1 MMPRYFLRRL
11 KIEGF
16 RGVNNQG
23 NPLDI
28 SFKTDAVNSVFAVN
42 GIGKSSIFEAF
53 YYTIHGNI
61 PKLDDL
67 KAHERPQDYYCNRF
81 HSGNK
86 AMIEVEL
93 EPDDGGAVVSI
104 RVERDAA
111 GNRSVTSPS
120 GHSDPSGFLN
130 TLNETFALLDYRTFS
145 RFIEE
150 SPLERGRTFSSLL
163 GLSNYSDCRQ
173 ALEAVSDTRTTN
185 TDLEMKVLATQITGT
200 QRSVQQALAAIRS
213 NFEKVTGKPLE
224 DVDKLNQYAIEVTEA
239 LGKVEL
245 LKRHFEEKTLSD
257 IDFDAIKE
265 AIKLAEGGEKR
276 KELEAAL
283 AEITVLEALGTHNL
297 ASIGEEQEKIKALI
311 AERDALLAATR
322 GDLFEKLFSAAQD
335 VVGSDI
341 WKNDEQCPL
350 CDSNIERSISGH
362 IKHQLTQYAES
373 AAKAKELGEV
383 WEGSAWRDCL
393 SRHEDAKL
401 LGVDLVDRILTRLDT
416 RMKSGEVAES
426 EVTAAIARTG
436 ELIAL
441 VPDLLEKALEKKTQL
456 EAELPASLVQ
466 LTEQVEYGRQ
476 FKDALTS
483 YHQGRVEEAAQQS
496 RLDVRERWKAF
507 ISKASSKFSAAEGA
521 LSKTK
526 INNIDAEYKSMYKD
540 IMQVGDVVPD
550 LQRAD
555 DKEDLN
561 VELSDFHG
569 QRKLS
574 ARALLSESYRNALAI
589 SVFLAAA
596 MKHSGAPRFVVL
608 DDVTSSFDAGHQFYL
623 MELIR
628 TKLQYPQNPDGL
640 QFIILSH
647 DGLLEKYFDTKGGT
661 TEWHH
666 NKLQGSPPMGDILH
680 QAQGA
685 DRLKSRV
692 TKLLSAGQ
700 ISEAEP
706 IVRQYLEYR
715 LQQIIRKVNI
725 PVPLDFAIKDT
736 NKMVSNCLD
745 AIREAIDLHQRAGS
759 LVLEAQQVKD
769 LLNSHVPLIVGN
781 WVSHYATGG
790 SSSFSAPVLTGVIN
804 SIEAM
809 SECFKFDDTTV
820 SPTVRRWYRSL
831 SQR

>member
-1 MMPRYFLRRL
+1 MPRYFLKRL

-28 SFKTDAVNSVFAVN
+28 SFKPAAVNSVFAVN
-42 GIGKSSIFEAF
+42 GIGKSSIFESL
-53 YYTIHGNI
+53 YYAIHGTI

-86 AMIEVEL
+86 ALIEIEL
-93 EPDDGGAVVSI
+93 EPDDGGTAVSI
-104 RVERDAA
+104 KVERDTS
-111 GNRSVTSPS
+111 GNRTVTSPS
-120 GHSDPSGFLN
+120 GHGDPESFLD
-130 TLNETFALLDYRTFS
+130 TLNEAFALLDYRTFS

-150 SPLERGRTFSSLL
+150 SPLERGRTFSALL
-163 GLSNYSDCRQ
+163 GLSEYSDCRQ
-173 ALEAVSDTRTTN
+173 ALQVLSDTRTTN
-185 TDLEMKVLATQITGT
+185 TDLDMKVLATQIAGT
-200 QRSVQQALAAIRS
+200 RRAVQQSLAALRT

-224 DVDKLNQYAIEVTEA
+224 DVDKLDQYTAEVSEA
-239 LGKVEL
+239 LGNVEL
-245 LKRHFEEKTLSD
+245 LKEHFDGKELGD

-265 AIKLAEGGEKR
+265 AIKTAEGGEKR
-276 KELEAAL
+276 KELETAIADIS
-283 AEITVLEALGTHNL
+283 ALEALGTHD
-297 ASIGEEQEKIKALI
+297 AKAIGEEQEKIKALVT
-311 AERDALLAATR
+311 ERDALLAATR
-322 GDLFEKLFSAAQD
+322 GDLFEKLYSAAQD
-335 VVGSDI
+335 VVESDA
-341 WKNDEQCPL
+341 WANDAQCPL
-350 CDSNIERSISGH
+350 CESELQSSISTH
-362 IKHQLTQYAES
+362 IKDQLTQYADT
-373 AAKAKELGEV
+373 AAKAKELGEL
-383 WEGSAWRDCL
+383 WEGSAWRQCL
-393 SRHEDAKL
+393 SDHEVAEA
-401 LGVDLVDRILTRLDT
+401 LGVVPEDRILAGLDT
-416 RMKSGEVAES
+416 KMKSGQVS
-426 EVTAAIARTG
+426 ETDASAAIARTG
-436 ELIAL
+436 AL
-441 VPDLLEKALEKKTQL
+441 TKLAPDLLTKAQERKTKL
-456 EAELPASLVQ
+456 EAELPSSLVQ

-476 FKDALTS
+476 FKDALAGYQEGQS
-483 YHQGRVEEAAQQS
+483 EEAKQQAK
-496 RLDVRERWKAF
+496 LDIRERWKTF
-507 ISKASSKFSAAEGA
+507 VSKASSRFATAEGA
-521 LSKTK
+521 LSKAK
-526 INNIDAEYKSMYKD
+526 ISDIDAEYKSMYKD

-569 QRKLS
+569 QSKLS

-628 TKLQYPQNPDGL
+628 TKLQHPQNTDGL

-647 DGLLEKYFDTKGGT
+647 DGLLEKYFDIQGGT
-661 TEWHH
+661 ANWHH

-685 DRLKSRV
+685 DRLKTRV
-692 TKLLSAGQ
+692 ITLLSAGQ
-700 ISEAEP
+700 INEAEP
-706 IVRQYLEYR
+706 IVRQYLEYK

-736 NKMVSNCLD
+736 SKMVKNCLD
-745 AIREAIDLHQRAGS
+745 AIKEAIDLHQKANT
-759 LVLEAQQVKD
+759 LVLDAQQVQD
-769 LLNSHVPLIVGN
+769 VLTSHVPAIVAN

-790 SSSFSAPVLTGVIN
+790 SNSFSAPVLNGVIN
-804 SIEAM
+804 SIDSM
-809 SECFKFDDTTV
+809 SDCFMYDDTSV

-831 SQR
+831 SHH

>member
-1 MMPRYFLRRL
+1 MPRYFLKRL
-11 KIEGF
+11 KVEGF

-28 SFKTDAVNSVFAVN
+28 SFKSDAVNSVFAIN
-42 GIGKSSIFEAF
+42 GIGKSSIFESL
-53 YYTIHGNI
+53 YYAIHGTI

-86 AMIEVEL
+86 ALIEIEL
-93 EPDDGGAVVSI
+93 EPDDGGAIVAI
-104 RVERDAA
+104 KVERDGS
-111 GNRSVTSPS
+111 GNRTVSSPS
-120 GHSDPSGFLN
+120 GHRDPESFLS
-130 TLNETFALLDYRTFS
+130 TLNEAFALLDYRTFS

-150 SPLERGRTFSSLL
+150 SPLERGRTFSALL
-163 GLSNYSDCRQ
+163 GLSEYSDCRQ
-173 ALEAVSDTRTTN
+173 ALQVVSDTRAMN
-185 TDLEMKVLATQITGT
+185 TDLDMKVLATQIAAT
-200 QRSVQQALAAIRS
+200 QRTVQQALAALRT

-224 DVDKLNQYAIEVTEA
+224 DVDKLDQYAGEVAQA
-239 LGKVEL
+239 LGNVEL
-245 LKRHFEEKTLSD
+245 LKEHFDGKALDD
-257 IDFDAIKE
+257 IDFDVIKE
-265 AIKLAEGGEKR
+265 VIKTAEGGEKR
-276 KELEAAL
+276 KELETAIADISAL
-283 AEITVLEALGTHNL
+283 ETLRAHDATAVAN
-297 ASIGEEQEKIKALI
+297 EQENIKTLI
-311 AERDALLAATR
+311 TERDALLATTR
-322 GDLFEKLFSAAQD
+322 GDLFEKLYSAAQD
-335 VVGSDI
+335 VVESDV
-341 WKNDEQCPL
+341 WSNDAQCPL
-350 CDSNIERSISGH
+350 CESGLQNSISEH
-362 IKHQLTQYAES
+362 IKQQLTQYADT

-383 WEGSAWRDCL
+383 WEGSAWRQCL
-393 SRHEDAKL
+393 SDHELAKV
-401 LGVDLVDRILTRLDT
+401 LGIEAKDRILALLDT
-416 RMKSGEVAES
+416 RIKSGEVS
-426 EVTAAIARTG
+426 EADVTAAISRTS
-436 ELIAL
+436 AL
-441 VPDLLEKALEKKTQL
+441 TGVVPELLEKAQEKKTKL
-456 EAELPASLVQ
+456 ESELPASLVQ

-476 FKDALTS
+476 FKDALANYKRGQS
-483 YHQGRVEEAAQQS
+483 EEADQQA
-496 RLDVRERWKAF
+496 RLDIRERWKSF
-507 ISKASSKFSAAEGA
+507 ISTASNKFSAAEAA

-526 INNIDAEYKSMYKD
+526 IKDIDAEYKSMYKD
-540 IMQVGDVVPD
+540 IMQIGDVVPD

-628 TKLQYPQNPDGL
+628 TKLQNPQNTDGL

-661 TEWHH
+661 AAWHH

-685 DRLKSRV
+685 DRLRTRV
-692 TKLLSAGQ
+692 TTLLSAGQ

-706 IVRQYLEYR
+706 IVRQYLEYK
-715 LQQIIRKVNI
+715 LQQIIRKVNV
-725 PVPLDFAIKDT
+725 PVPVDFAIKDT

-745 AIREAIDLHQRAGS
+745 AIKEAIDLHQRAGT
-759 LVLEAQQVKD
+759 LVLDAQQVQD
-769 LLNSHVPLIVGN
+769 LLNSHVPTIVSN

-790 SSSFSAPVLTGVIN
+790 SSSFSAPVLNGVIN
-804 SIEAM
+804 SIDAM
-809 SECFKFDDTTV
+809 SDCFRYDDTSV

-831 SQR
+831 SSR

>member
-1 MMPRYFLRRL
+1 MMPRYFLKRL
-11 KIEGF
+11 KVEGF

-42 GIGKSSIFEAF
+42 GIGKSSIFESL
-53 YYTIHGNI
+53 YYTIHGTI

-93 EPDDGGAVVSI
+93 EPDDGGTILSI
-104 RVERDAA
+104 KVERDGA
-111 GNRSVTSPS
+111 GSRTVSSPS
-120 GHSDPSGFLN
+120 GHADPEGFLD
-130 TLNETFALLDYRTFS
+130 TLNEAFALLDYRTFS

-150 SPLERGRTFSSLL
+150 SPLERGRTFSALL
-163 GLSNYSDCRQ
+163 GLSEYSDCRQ
-173 ALEAVSDTRTTN
+173 ALQVVSDTRATN
-185 TDLEMKVLATQITGT
+185 TDLEMKVLAAQIAGT
-200 QRSVQQALAAIRS
+200 QRSVQQALAALRS

-224 DVDKLNQYAIEVTEA
+224 DMDKLDQYATEVSQA
-239 LGKVEL
+239 LGNVEL
-245 LKRHFEEKTLSD
+245 LREHFDGKALD
-257 IDFDAIKE
+257 NIDFDAIKD
-265 AIKLAEGGEKR
+265 AIKTAEGGEKR
-276 KELEAAL
+276 KELETAIAD
-283 AEITVLEALGTHNL
+283 ITALEALGAHDATVV
-297 ASIGEEQEKIKALI
+297 GEEQEKVKTLI
-311 AERDALLAATR
+311 AERDALLSATR
-322 GDLFEKLFSAAQD
+322 GDLFEKLYSAAQD
-335 VVGSDI
+335 VIESDA
-341 WKNDEQCPL
+341 WHNDAECPL
-350 CDSNIERSISGH
+350 CESDLQNSLSAH
-362 IKHQLTQYAES
+362 IKHQLTQYADT
-373 AAKAKELGEV
+373 AAKAKELAEL
-383 WEGSAWRDCL
+383 WEGSAWRQCL
-393 SRHEDAKL
+393 SDHELAKL
-401 LGVDLVDRILTRLDT
+401 VGVDVADRILARFDTRL
-416 RMKSGEVAES
+416 KSGEANEAEVAAA
-426 EVTAAIARTG
+426 VTRTN
-436 ELIAL
+436 ELVAL
-441 VPDLLEKALEKKTQL
+441 VPGLLEKAKEKKTNL

-476 FKDALTS
+476 FKDALAS
-483 YHQGRVEEAAQQS
+483 YKKGQTEESEQKA
-496 RLDVRERWKAF
+496 RLDIRERWKTF
-507 ISKASSKFSAAEGA
+507 ISKASSRFSAAEAA
-521 LSKTK
+521 LSKAK
-526 INNIDAEYKSMYKD
+526 INDIDAEYKSMYKD

-569 QRKLS
+569 QHNLS

-628 TKLQYPQNPDGL
+628 TKLQHPQNANGL

-661 TEWHH
+661 AAWHH

-680 QAQGA
+680 QSQGA
-685 DRLKSRV
+685 DRLRTRV
-692 TKLLSAGQ
+692 TTLLSAGQ

-706 IVRQYLEYR
+706 IVRQYLEYK
-715 LQQIIRKVNI
+715 LQQIIRKLSI

-745 AIREAIDLHQRAGS
+745 AIKEAIDLHQQAGT
-759 LVLEAQQVKD
+759 LVLDTHQVQG
-769 LLNSHVPLIVGN
+769 LLHSHVPAIVSN

-790 SSSFSAPVLTGVIN
+790 SSSFSAPVLQGVIN
-804 SIEAM
+804 SIDVM
-809 SECFKFDDTTV
+809 SDCFMYDDTSV

-831 SQR
+831 SRR

>member
-1 MMPRYFLRRL
+1 MPRYFLRRL
-11 KIEGF
+11 KVEGF

-28 SFKTDAVNSVFAVN
+28 SFRPDAVNSVFAVN
-42 GIGKSSIFEAF
+42 GIGKSSIFESL
-53 YYTIHGNI
+53 YYTIHGTI

-93 EPDDGGAVVSI
+93 KPDDGGTVVSI
-104 RVERDAA
+104 KVERDST
-111 GNRSVTSPS
+111 GTRTVSSPS
-120 GHSDPSGFLN
+120 GHADPEGFLE
-130 TLNETFALLDYRTFS
+130 TLNEAFALLDYRTFS

-150 SPLERGRTFSSLL
+150 SPLERGRTFSALL
-163 GLSNYSDCRQ
+163 GLSKYSDCRQ
-173 ALEAVSDTRTTN
+173 ALQVISDTRTTN
-185 TDLEMKVLATQITGT
+185 TDLDMKVLATQIAGT
-200 QRSVQQALAAIRS
+200 QRATQQALAALRS
-213 NFEKVTGKPLE
+213 NFEKITGTPLE
-224 DVDKLNQYAIEVTEA
+224 DVDKLDQYAAKVAQA
-239 LGKVEL
+239 LGNVEL
-245 LKRHFEEKTLSD
+245 LKEYFDSKPLD
-257 IDFDAIKE
+257 ALDFDAAKE
-265 AIKLAEGGEKR
+265 AIKTAEGGEKR
-276 KELEAAL
+276 KKLESTIGD
-283 AEITVLEALGTHNL
+283 ITALEALG
-297 ASIGEEQEKIKALI
+297 AYDAAAISEDQKRIISLI

-322 GDLFEKLFSAAQD
+322 GDLFEKLYSAAQEVVDSD
-335 VVGSDI
+335 VWPHDT
-341 WKNDEQCPL
+341 QCPL
-350 CDSNIERSISGH
+350 CESNLKTSINAH
-362 IKHQLTQYAES
+362 IKKQLTQYAET
-373 AAKAKELGEV
+373 AAKTKELGDL
-383 WEGSAWRDCL
+383 WRGSVWRDCL
-393 SRHEDAKL
+393 SDYELAKV
-401 LGVDLVDRILTRLDT
+401 LGVDSADRILARLDSQ
-416 RMKSGEVAES
+416 MKCGEVTEAEA
-426 EVTAAIARTG
+426 EAAVARTSD
-436 ELIAL
+436 LLAL
-441 VPDLLEKALEKKTQL
+441 VPGLLEKAQKKKTDL
-456 EAELPASLVQ
+456 ESELPASLVQ

-476 FKDALTS
+476 FKDALS
-483 YHQGRVEEAAQQS
+483 SFQQACSEEVEQQA
-496 RLDVRERWKAF
+496 RLDIRERWKTF
-507 ISKASSKFSAAEGA
+507 ISKASSRFSAAEAA
-521 LSKTK
+521 LSKAK
-526 INNIDAEYKSMYKD
+526 IHDIDAEYKSMYEE

-550 LQRAD
+550 LQRAN

-628 TKLQYPQNPDGL
+628 TKLQYPQNANGL

-661 TEWHH
+661 GAWHH

-685 DRLKSRV
+685 DRLKTRV
-692 TKLLSAGQ
+692 TTLLSAGQ

-706 IVRQYLEYR
+706 IVRQYLEYK

-736 NKMVSNCLD
+736 NRMVRNCLD
-745 AIREAIDLHQRAGS
+745 AIKEAIDLHQRAGS
-759 LVLEAQQVKD
+759 LVLNTQQVQD
-769 LLNSHVPLIVGN
+769 VLNSHVPAIVSN

-790 SSSFSAPVLTGVIN
+790 SSSFSRPVLSGVIT
-804 SIEAM
+804 SIDDLAD
-809 SECFKFDDTTV
+809 CFKYDDTSV
-820 SPTVRRWYRSL
+820 SPMQRKWYRSL
-831 SQR
+831 SRR